1 MKIYTKTGDAGQTSL
16 VGGTRVSKTHVRI
29 EAYGTVDELNA
40 WLGMLRDQSEGA
52 AYSAEIERIQ
62 EKLFA
67 IGSNLAL
74 EHPGKFSIPT
84 LVSQDVSFMEEFID
98 RIEVGL
104 PQMRNFVL
112 PGGHPT
118 VSHCHVARTVCR
130 RAERE
135 VIRMA
140 DSIEVDALIIQFLNR
155 LSDLL
160 FVLSRRIAFDTNTQ
174 ETSWIPEKTD

>member
-1 MKIYTKTGDAGQTSL
+1 MKIYTKTGDTGQTSL

-40 WLGMLRDQSEGA
+40 WLGMIRDQEAGSV
-52 AYSAEIERIQ
+52 YKDEIEQIQ
-62 EKLFA
+62 ERLFT

-74 EHPGKFSIPT
+74 EEPGKFSIPMLNEEDVKT
-84 LVSQDVSFMEEFID
+84 LEDFID
-98 RIEVGL
+98 RIEIGL
-104 PQMRNFVL
+104 APMRNFVL
-112 PGGHPT
+112 PGGHVA

-130 RAERE
+130 RAERQ

-140 DSIEVDALIIQFLNR
+140 ESIEVDALIIQFLNR

-160 FVLSRRIAFDTNTQ
+160 FVLSRRIALDTRTK
-174 ETSWIPEKTD
+174 ETPWIPKKS